1 MKKLILTLL
10 VVLTTTAAWAVKAFP
25 GLLTTT
31 QKDGTQLN
39 YRLYGDADFH
49 YNTTA
54 DGVLLYQVGSDYYIA
69 GVNSN
74 GELYNTNVLAH
85 NAGNRTAEEQVL
97 IKQQDRSKFFAQA
110 DRTVQKIRL
119 KEPVAPNKALF
130 QHSGSPKAL
139 IILADFTDQAFKHDD
154 QTTKE
159 IFDQYLN
166 AEEGVPTHKDDE
178 TLSKNY
184 GSVKQ
189 YFKEMSYGLF
199 TPIFDVAAVVH
210 LTHDMK
216 YYGEETGSSHDKNLD
231 QFIKDACT
239 AAHNQGVNFAN
250 YDANNDGNVDL
261 VYIIFAGYGQSM
273 GADSNTIWPCSNS
286 GNYGTYDGKTVCR
299 FGVHNELNFTPSTTE
314 SMFGGEA
321 QINGIGLFCHEFSHC
336 MGLPDLYPTTATAQN
351 NGNPGMENWSLMD
364 GGEYTDV
371 GYCPTAYTAW
381 EREAFEWFEIET
393 LTDDMKGTITL
404 KNIDE
409 GGKAYRIYPDGKSSG
424 NEYVII
430 QNIQPYRWNTSL
442 ASNVGHFK
450 QYGYCNWGHGML
462 ITHVDYNASAFAI
475 VNGTNSV
482 NNTTG
487 HSRMTIVP
495 ADGEYI
501 SYYKVQ
507 DSSHPDRPYTRTEYR
522 NSHRADPYPG
532 TKNVTEIASIS
543 VYNGTMVKPF
553 YNIQETNGVI
563 TFDFLENT
571 STAISTVKV
580 DEGKTNNRI
589 YTIDGRLVNT
599 AKDQLPKGI
608 YIIGNKKVVIK

>member
-10 VVLTTTAAWAVKAFP
+10 VVITTMAAWAVKAFP

-85 NAGNRTAEEQVL
+85 NAGNRTAEELAL
-97 IKQQDRSKFFAQA
+97 IKQQDRNKFFNQA
-110 DRTVQKIRL
+110 DRTIQKIRM
-119 KEPVAPNKALF
+119 KEPVAPNKTLCP
-130 QHSGSPKAL
+130 HEGSPKVL
-139 IILADFTDQAFKHDD
+139 ILLADFTDQPFKHDD

-159 IFDQYLN
+159 IFREYLN
-166 AEEGVPTHKDDE
+166 AEEGVPTHTADE

-189 YFKEMSYGLF
+189 YFKEMSGGKF
-199 TPIFDVAAVVH
+199 TPIFDVQAVVH
-210 LTHDMK
+210 LANNMQ
-216 YYGEETGSSHDKNLD
+216 YYGKESGGNHDVNIA
-231 QFIKDACT
+231 QFVKDACKL
-239 AAHNQGVNFAN
+239 ANDQGVDFSQ
-250 YDANNDGNVDL
+250 YDSNNDGNVDL
-261 VYIIFAGYGQSM
+261 VYIIYAGYGQSM
-273 GADSNTIWPCSNS
+273 GADANTIWPKSS
-286 GNYGTYDGKTVCR
+286 AGNFGTYDGKTVCR
-299 FGVHNELNFTPSTTE
+299 YGVHNELNFTPAQTQSL
-314 SMFGGEA
+314 FNGVP

-336 MGLPDLYPTTATAQN
+336 LGLPDFYPTSTEAQN

-364 GGEYTDV
+364 GGEYTDL

-381 EREAFEWFEIET
+381 EREAFGWMEIET
-393 LTDDMKGTITL
+393 LTDAMKGQITL

-424 NEYVII
+424 NEYIII

-442 ASNVGHFK
+442 ASNVGYFK

-462 ITHVDYNASAFAI
+462 ITHVDYNASAFDI

-482 NNTTG
+482 NNTIG

-495 ADGEYI
+495 ADGEFI

-522 NSHRADPYPG
+522 DSHRADPYPG
-532 TKNVTEIASIS
+532 TKKVTEITSFP
-543 VYNGTMVKPF
+543 VYTGTMQKPF

-563 TFDFLENT
+563 TFDFLET
-571 STAISTVKV
+571 TTAIKTVETTDIQKGT
-580 DEGKTNNRI
+580 DRI

-608 YIIGNKKVVIK
+608 YIIGKKKVVIK

>member
-10 VVLTTTAAWAVKAFP
+10 VVITTTAAWAVKAFP

-85 NAGNRTAEEQVL
+85 NAGNRTAEEQTL
-97 IKQQDRSKFFAQA
+97 IKQQDRNKFFNQA
-110 DRTVQKIRL
+110 DRTIQKIRM
-119 KEPVAPNKALF
+119 KEPIAPNNTLCP
-130 QHSGSPKAL
+130 HEGSPKVL

-166 AEEGVPTHKDDE
+166 AEEGVPTHTADE

-216 YYGEETGSSHDKNLD
+216 YYGEESGGNHDVNIA
-231 QFIKDACT
+231 QFVKDACT
-239 AAHNQGVNFAN
+239 LANDKGVDFSQ
-250 YDANNDGNVDL
+250 YDSNNDGNVDL
-261 VYIIFAGYGQSM
+261 VYIIYAGYGQSL
-273 GADSNTIWPCSNS
+273 GADSNTIWPNSSS
-286 GNYGTYDGKTVCR
+286 GNFGTYDGKTVCR
-299 FGVHNELNFTPSTTE
+299 YGVHNELNLTPSDTQ
-314 SMFGGEA
+314 SMFGGVP

-336 MGLPDLYPTTATAQN
+336 MGLPDFYPTNASAQN

-381 EREAFEWFEIET
+381 EREAFGWMEIET
-393 LTDDMKGTITL
+393 LTDAMKGQITL
-404 KNIDE
+404 ENIDE

-424 NEYVII
+424 NEYIII

-442 ASNVGHFK
+442 ASNVGYFK
-450 QYGYCNWGHGML
+450 NYGYCNWGHGML
-462 ITHVDYNASAFAI
+462 ITHVDYDANLFSVI
-475 VNGTNSV
+475 GGNKV
-482 NNTTG
+482 NNTPG

-501 SYYKVQ
+501 SYYKVK
-507 DSSHPDRPYTRTEYR
+507 DTNHPDRPYTRSEYR
-522 NSHRADPYPG
+522 ASHRADPYPG
-532 TKNVTEIASIS
+532 TKNVTEIASFP
-543 VYNGTMVKPF
+543 VYTGTMQKPF

-563 TFDFLENT
+563 TFDFLET
-571 STAISTVKV
+571 TTAIKTVETTDIQKGT
-580 DEGKTNNRI
+580 DRI

-608 YIIGNKKVVIK
+608 YIIGKKKVVIK